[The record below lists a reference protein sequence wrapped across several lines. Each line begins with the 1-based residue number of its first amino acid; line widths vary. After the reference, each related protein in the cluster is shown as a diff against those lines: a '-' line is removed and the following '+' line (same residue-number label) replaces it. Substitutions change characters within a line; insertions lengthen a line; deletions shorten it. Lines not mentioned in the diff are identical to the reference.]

1 MEVLVSAKT
10 ISVPRRCA
18 CCGAASDSEMEV
30 TASRTTGTRVVKTR
44 TNSWAYPYCSRC
56 LGHVKEIESVG
67 AATTA
72 CFVGGALCGLIV
84 GLAVSGGVGLG
95 LAVIAFVVG
104 AILESQRKS
113 RIRDQLPSECSTA
126 GRAVRYLGW
135 NGTVQV
141 FDFVSAGYAAAFA
154 SANRSKL
161 VNVSSELF
169 ALMEASTPTPEP
181 RRVAIRDGDPGSPAS
196 NSAAASP
203 PRRASEDDL
212 FLKWISK
219 VESLKGPAA
228 RRAAVEQGL
237 KELQDAALRER
248 LLLEAAKI
256 NVHAALDKADGLKTT
271 QAKRRTLQT
280 ALDEVRGDQLADEL
294 QAREIQLLAD
304 ALRALETPAA
314 DARSS

>member
-1 MEVLVSAKT
+1 MEVVVSAKT

-18 CCGAASDSEMEV
+18 CCGAAPDSELEV
-30 TASRTTGTRVVKTR
+30 TASRTTGKRVVRTR
-44 TNSWAYPYCSRC
+44 TNSWTYPYCSRC
-56 LGHVKEIESVG
+56 LGHVREIESVG
-67 AATTA
+67 AAAVA
-72 CFVGGALCGLIV
+72 CFLVGAVGGLVVGVAL
-84 GLAVSGGVGLG
+84 SGGVGLG
-95 LAVIAFVVG
+95 FAVIAFVVG
-104 AILESQRKS
+104 AIFDGQRKS
-113 RIRDQLPSECSTA
+113 RIRNQLPSECATA
-126 GRAVRYLGW
+126 ARAVRYLGW

-141 FDFVSAGYAAAFA
+141 FDFVSADYAAAFA

-161 VNVSSELF
+161 VNVSSEVY
-169 ALMEASTPTPEP
+169 ALLEAATPAPQP
-181 RRVAIRDGDPGSPAS
+181 RRSDAGDSVAGAPTR
-196 NSAAASP
+196 AAAPSP
-203 PRRASEDDL
+203 PRGASQDDL

-237 KELQDAALRER
+237 KELQDPALRER

-256 NVHAALDKADGLKTT
+256 NVHAALDKADGLKTA

-294 QAREIQLLAD
+294 QAREIQLLTE
-304 ALRALETPAA
+304 ALGTLETPAA